1 MEKSSFFN
9 SVLDQNGN
17 PDRPYLA
24 EDFARY
30 FSAVIGNGI
39 FPNPSNNLQAISNN
53 NMTITIKQGKAWIN
67 GYFYYN
73 TDDLILPIEVADG
86 VLNRIDRIVLR
97 LDFINREIKAKV
109 KKGTFASSPTA
120 PTLQRDADA
129 YELALA
135 DIAVNKGTISI
146 TQGSITD
153 KRLDNSLCG
162 IVHGVVD
169 QVDITTLFNQYT
181 VGFQQKELQ
190 FEQEFQTWFATIQG
204 QLSGDVAG
212 NLSNQILNLA
222 GAGRTT
228 ETVKGNADA
237 IKTLTTQMG
246 EMKTEIINLG
256 ADKANKADLN
266 TKVNNTDYSK
276 LNVYIPTITGTSTAY
291 LGSVANGQTAY
302 VDGQL
307 FTIIPN
313 VDCGNSPTFNFNN
326 IGALTIVKQDGSA
339 VSAGDI
345 KAGKPLSL
353 VRVGSSFFIRNGSN
367 PFKFKFV
374 QQDMNKSFRLINY
387 DDNYSYYYNRDNF
400 KVYKYDNKTG
410 AQVKVSTAL
419 TFSTRPFYADDT
431 SIYYINIDGLT
442 IGNFIIK
449 KINWSGGVVTSSP
462 QYNLKNTLTSTL
474 NYGMSLDLNEG
485 KIYMIAN
492 MYTTPSLISFD
503 INLINTTLTYLNV
516 NYAGEL
522 SAINKNGVLLGWS
535 SLSGDVLLDKIPVNM
550 YSPLDAVN
558 LGYLYKL

>member
-9 SVLDQNGN
+9 SVLDQSGN

-30 FSAVIGNGI
+30 FSAIIGNGI

-181 VGFQQKELQ
+181 VGFQQKEQQ

-246 EMKTEIINLG
+246 EMTTDVNNIKTNK
-256 ADKANKADLN
+256 ADKTDLN

-276 LNVYIPTITGTSTAY
+276 LHVYVPTITGSSTAY
-291 LGSVANGQTAY
+291 VGSVDNGQTTY
-302 VDGQL
+302 VDGQP

-313 VDCGNSPTFNFNN
+313 VDCGNAPTFNFNN

-339 VSAGDI
+339 VSTGDI
-345 KAGKPLSL
+345 KANKPLSL
-353 VRVGSSFFIRNGSN
+353 VRVGSSFFIRSSGGGSN
-367 PFKFKFV
+367 IKSIQHIATSMAFNELDKTINISSIDINKTLVIIEFPVGLNPSALIAYNFTSSTKLTLSRATGGSAVYNIIVTIIEFTKVKSSQRGFANLTNVTAYSTNITPVDVSKSIVTCYTVSNNTANNVIGSFV
-374 QQDMNKSFRLINY
+374 CTVDFMYSGSHITVVRDTNS
-387 DDNYSYYYNRDNF
+387 SYY
-400 KVYKYDNKTG
+400 
-410 AQVKVSTAL
+410 STA
-419 TFSTRPFYADDT
+419 F
-431 SIYYINIDGLT
+431 
-442 IGNFIIK
+442 
-449 KINWSGGVVTSSP
+449 WH
-462 QYNLKNTLTSTL
+462 
-474 NYGMSLDLNEG
+474 
-485 KIYMIAN
+485 
-492 MYTTPSLISFD
+492 
-503 INLINTTLTYLNV
+503 
-516 NYAGEL
+516 
-522 SAINKNGVLLGWS
+522 VLEFE
-535 SLSGDVLLDKIPVNM
+535 
-550 YSPLDAVN
+550 
-558 LGYLYKL
+558 

>member
-30 FSAVIGNGI
+30 FSAVIGNGV
-39 FPNPSNNLQAISNN
+39 FPNPSNNLQVISNN

-120 PTLQRDADA
+120 PILQRDADA
-129 YELALA
+129 YELAFA
-135 DIAVNKGTISI
+135 DITVNKGTISI

-204 QLSGDVAG
+204 QLAGDVAG
-212 NLSNQILNLA
+212 NLSNQIINLA

-246 EMKTEIINLG
+246 EMATDITSVKT
-256 ADKANKADLN
+256 NKADKSDLS

-276 LNVYIPTITGTSTAY
+276 LHVYVPTITGSSTAY
-291 LGSVANGQTAY
+291 VGSVANGQTSY
-302 VDGQL
+302 VDGQP

-313 VDCGNSPTFNFNN
+313 VDCGNIPTFNFNN

-339 VSAGDI
+339 IASGDI

-353 VRVGSSFFIRNGSN
+353 VRVGSNFFIRSVVGGDLFYQVGDTTLYSIV
-367 PFKFKFV
+367 PRRTDTSDTAFLPCFKLQSKVSGNFRLSFMIKTVTASFTMTAEV
-374 QQDMNKSFRLINY
+374 RINEVFQKSF
-387 DDNYSYYYNRDNF
+387 SYN
-400 KVYKYDNKTG
+400 
-410 AQVKVSTAL
+410 
-419 TFSTRPFYADDT
+419 
-431 SIYYINIDGLT
+431 
-442 IGNFIIK
+442 
-449 KINWSGGVVTSSP
+449 
-462 QYNLKNTLTSTL
+462 
-474 NYGMSLDLNEG
+474 
-485 KIYMIAN
+485 
-492 MYTTPSLISFD
+492 SFE
-503 INLINTTLTYLNV
+503 TYLICKHDV
-516 NYAGEL
+516 KL
-522 SAINKNGVLLGWS
+522 KKD
-535 SLSGDVLLDKIPVNM
+535 DVLSVYFKSGVSGEVARCN
-550 YSPLDAVN
+550 SPRLSVLSID
-558 LGYLYKL
+558 YFIDMPI